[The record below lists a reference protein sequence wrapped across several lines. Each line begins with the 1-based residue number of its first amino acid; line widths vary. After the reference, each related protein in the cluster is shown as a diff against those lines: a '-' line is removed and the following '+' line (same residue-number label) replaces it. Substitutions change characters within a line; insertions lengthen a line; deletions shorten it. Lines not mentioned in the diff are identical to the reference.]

1 MLSPL
6 HAAMHSWTAPGAPP
20 AGSCHAL
27 PAVVPCPTCQG
38 GEVGD
43 VVVGGMQ
50 LLQPGAGPQALQVPQ
65 LAGGHRQVRQG
76 TAVAHGCQAEQ
87 AAAVHHQ
94 LLQRWE
100 LLVCVLGAGEGGQTG
115 RGGV

>member
-1 MLSPL
+1 
-6 HAAMHSWTAPGAPP
+6 
-20 AGSCHAL
+20 
-27 PAVVPCPTCQG
+27 
-38 GEVGD
+38 
-43 VVVGGMQ
+43 
-50 LLQPGAGPQALQVPQ
+50 
-65 LAGGHRQVRQG
+65 VRQG